1 MRALRNSI
9 FAIGLALSTGC
20 CATVDLIRADYT
32 KADRATFDAVAPAY
46 EAYLDGDTTLDKDAK
61 KRGKRTIT
69 TWRLRL
75 EQAEAP
81 VLPADGEGE

>member
-1 MRALRNSI
+1 MRTLRNLLLPFVLI
-9 FAIGLALSTGC
+9 MSTGC

-46 EAYLDGDTTLDKDAK
+46 GAYVEADASLDKDDK
-61 KRGKRTIT
+61 KRRQRTLA

-75 EQAEAP
+75 EQAEKP
-81 VLPADGEGE
+81 VGAEGEGE